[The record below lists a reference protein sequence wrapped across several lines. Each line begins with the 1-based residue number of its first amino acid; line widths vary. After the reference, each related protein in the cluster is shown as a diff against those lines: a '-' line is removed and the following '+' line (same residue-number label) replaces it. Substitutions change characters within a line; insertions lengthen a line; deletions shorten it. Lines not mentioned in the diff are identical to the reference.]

1 MCRQA
6 WFPPT
11 AARDPKTLAAYFRRL
26 ERSCGGHGT
35 GVGYVVPET
44 PDLRS
49 GLSMWRGLHIDLE
62 AAANWVASR
71 PASAW
76 GIYHTRLV
84 SAGTRGEEG
93 CHPHY
98 FKARH
103 HRDHAVCLL
112 THNGTWGGWDAAQLV
127 CKVDFPSDSAMM
139 SWLIADRGWQIAAK
153 LDQTIIA
160 AFRDHDD
167 KKWTLRAWKGSF
179 PLVKLANG
187 GIASEGSF
195 GEFEAVFNLMSGDH
209 DLAAPRVYKIPQ
221 VETVSRRHARRGP
234 KLAKL
239 ANLVGMYEEGTM
251 TDDEFL
257 AWLDHLGYPNN
268 QITGREPDRAAPAV
282 CQTQSRSEA
291 GTEHPD
297 HAVNA
302 DEERRWEEWW
312 MRSERERM
320 LRQVATYREEDPEGS
335 EEIEVVVDSDA
346 DEDTQPG
353 IDTRVLDARLDSR
366 GQMYLTDRPDRML
379 SQGRNIAPVKVATAT
394 VCGRGAK
401 RNDTP
406 EGSN

>member
-6 WFPPT
+6 WFPPN
-11 AARDPKTLAAYFRRL
+11 AARNMKTLVAYFRQL
-26 ERSCGGHGT
+26 EKSCGGHGT
-35 GVGYVVPET
+35 GVGYVAPET

-49 GLSMWRGLHIDLE
+49 GISTWRGLHLDLE
-62 AAANWVASR
+62 AAARWIVER
-71 PASAW
+71 PDDAW
-76 GIYHTRLV
+76 GIFHTRLV

-139 SWLIADRGWQIAAK
+139 AWLIADRGWRIASK

-195 GEFEAVFNLMSGDH
+195 GEFEATFNLMPGDH
-209 DLAAPRVYKIPQ
+209 DLNAPRVYKIPA
-221 VETVSRRHARRGP
+221 VTFSRRHARRGYLQ
-234 KLAKL
+234 KV
-239 ANLVGMYEEGTM
+239 VGLYEEGTM
-251 TDDEFL
+251 TDAEFL

-268 QITGREPDRAAPAV
+268 QITGSEPDRSDSTA
-282 CQTQSRSEA
+282 CQTEA
-291 GTEHPD
+291 GTKHSDEHPD
-297 HAVNA
+297 HAVNV

-320 LRQVATYREEDPEGS
+320 LRQVATYKDEAPEGS
-335 EEIEVVVDSDA
+335 EEIEVIVDADA

-353 IDTRVLDARLDSR
+353 IDTRVLDARLDKR
-366 GQMYLTDRPDRML
+366 GQMYLTDRPDRQL
-379 SQGRNIAPVKVATAT
+379 PQGHHIAPVKVATAT
-394 VCGRGAK
+394 VCGTRGSINK
-401 RNDTP
+401 GR
-406 EGSN
+406 S